1 MHGRTAVVG
10 VGESAYYRPGRSPDS
25 VLQLASTAIRRA
37 VDDAGLEMSEIDGLV
52 TFTTPLDTTAP
63 RAANLA
69 SWLGFGD
76 LRFSASP
83 TSGGGNLGAA
93 AVNLADAAV
102 TAGYAKNV
110 VVYRALA
117 QGSKRYGH
125 AHSASV
131 ASGDNAYRTPY
142 GLGAPVAYNA
152 VLSSRYMHQ
161 HGISQDAL
169 AEIALASYAHAQSN
183 PRAVMYG
190 KPLTREQYHASRWI
204 AEPFHLFDCCQE
216 NDGACAVVV
225 TSGERAVDRPQ
236 PPAYIL
242 AGASG
247 MSPQGGYWGFNDDSF
262 PSGRYRSLG
271 DDLWQRAGIRPH
283 DIDVA
288 QFYENFTGTTLMA
301 IADLGFCEPGD
312 LGDFVGDG
320 RLRAPN
326 GGLPINTSGGNLA
339 EAYIHGLQLVNEAV
353 RQVRGQSVN
362 QVADVE
368 LSLSVAGPGTPPG
381 SAVLFSRSK

>member
-1 MHGRTAVVG
+1 MYGSTAIVG
-10 VGESAYYRPGRSPDS
+10 VGESTYYRQGRSPGS
-25 VLQLASTAIRRA
+25 VLQLAATAIRRA
-37 VDDAGLEMSEIDGLV
+37 VAEAGLEMSDIDGLV

-76 LRFSASP
+76 LRFSGSP

-102 TAGYAKNV
+102 TAGYAKYV

-117 QGSKRYGH
+117 QGVRRYGH
-125 AHSASV
+125 AHSASI
-131 ASGDNAYRTPY
+131 ASGDNAYRVPY
-142 GLGAPVAYNA
+142 GLGAPVAFNA
-152 VLSSRYMHQ
+152 VLSTRYMHQ
-161 HGISQDAL
+161 HGISQAAL
-169 AEIALASYAHAQSN
+169 AEIALASYAHAQAN

-204 AEPFHLFDCCQE
+204 AEPFHLYDCCQE
-216 NDGACAVVV
+216 SDGACAVVV
-225 TSGERAVDRPQ
+225 TSSERAVDSPQ
-236 PPAYIL
+236 PAAYIL

-247 MSPQGGYWGFNDDSF
+247 MTPKGGYWGFNDDAY

-271 DDLWQRAGIRPH
+271 EDLWQRAGVRPQ

-301 IADLGFCEPGD
+301 IADLGFCAPDE
-312 LGDFVGDG
+312 LEDFVSDG

-326 GGLPINTSGGNLA
+326 GALPMNTSGGNLA

-368 LSLSVAGPGTPPG
+368 LSLSVSGPGTPPG
-381 SAVLFSRSK
+381 SAVLFSRSQ

>member
-1 MHGRTAVVG
+1 MHGQAAVVG
-10 VGESAYYRPGRSPDS
+10 VGESAYYRPGRSPHS
-25 VLQLASTAIRRA
+25 VLQLAATAIRNA
-37 VDDAGLEMSEIDGLV
+37 VADAGLDMREIDGLV
-52 TFTTPLDTTAP
+52 TFTTPLDTFAP
-63 RAANLA
+63 KATNLA

-76 LRFSASP
+76 LRFSANP

-102 TAGYAKNV
+102 TAGYANYV
-110 VVYRALA
+110 VVFRALA
-117 QGSKRYGH
+117 QGRTRYGK
-125 AHSASV
+125 AHSAAIST
-131 ASGDNAYRTPY
+131 GENAYRTPY

-152 VLSSRYMHQ
+152 VLSTRYMHE

-169 AEIALASYAHAQSN
+169 AEIALTSYAHAQNN

-190 KPLTREQYHASRWI
+190 KPLTREAYHASRWI
-204 AEPFHLFDCCQE
+204 AEPFHLYDCCQE
-216 NDGACAVVV
+216 SDGACAVVV
-225 TSGERAVDRPQ
+225 TSAERAVDRAK

-247 MSPQGGYWGFNDDSF
+247 MEPKGGYWAFNDDAF

-271 DDLWQRAGIRPH
+271 GDLWNRSGVRPR
-283 DIDVA
+283 DVDVA

-301 IADLGFCEPGD
+301 IADLGFCEPGELD
-312 LGDFVGDG
+312 DFVSEG
-320 RLRAPN
+320 RLRAPA

-353 RQVRGQSVN
+353 RQVRKESVN
-362 QVADVE
+362 QVPDVE
-368 LSLSVAGPGTPPG
+368 LSLLVAGPGTPPG
-381 SAVLFSRSK
+381 SAILLSRSR